1 MAADV
6 ATLTLRADI
15 SELQRQ
21 LKSIPDTADGQAKR
35 MAVSLERAFKRAE
48 QASRESARNSA
59 KAQVAAAKE
68 AERAA
73 AEASKNM
80 GEGLKGFGEL
90 IGLARR

>member
-35 MAVSLERAFKRAE
+35 MAVSLERVCDR
-48 QASRESARNSA
+48 
-59 KAQVAAAKE
+59 
-68 AERAA
+68 
-73 AEASKNM
+73 
-80 GEGLKGFGEL
+80 
-90 IGLARR
+90 